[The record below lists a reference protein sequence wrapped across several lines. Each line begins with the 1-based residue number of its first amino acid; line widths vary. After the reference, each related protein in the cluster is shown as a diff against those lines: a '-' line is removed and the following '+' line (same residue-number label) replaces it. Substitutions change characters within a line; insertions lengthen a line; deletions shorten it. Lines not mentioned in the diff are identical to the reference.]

1 MKTILR
7 KIIPSRLRRMYRKYI
22 SPILRDS
29 YYTEYTYRKE
39 FFKRAFA
46 ALAFN
51 GIEGD
56 YVEFGCCGGVTFRL
70 AYKYSR
76 KYKHNCKLWAF
87 DSFSGLPPKSLPE
100 DEHPVWVQGTMA
112 IASDEFKRI
121 CRESNISEQDYHVVA
136 GYYDQTL
143 AQPYGSSMPT
153 NICMA
158 YIDCDMYSSTR
169 TVLEFLMPRLK
180 HGMIIAFDDYYCWSS
195 TQVSGERKACADFF
209 KDHPD
214 WLLVPFM
221 AYGGGGGGMSFVVE
235 NKKLSGSSGACY

>member
-1 MKTILR
+1 
-7 KIIPSRLRRMYRKYI
+7 
-22 SPILRDS
+22 
-29 YYTEYTYRKE
+29 
-39 FFKRAFA
+39 
-46 ALAFN
+46 
-51 GIEGD
+51 
-56 YVEFGCCGGVTFRL
+56 
-70 AYKYSR
+70 
-76 KYKHNCKLWAF
+76 LWAF

-112 IASDEFKRI
+112 IASDEFQKI
-121 CRESNISEQDYHVVA
+121 CRESNIPDSDYHVVA

-143 AQPYGSSMPT
+143 SNPYCTSLPT

-195 TQVSGERKACADFF
+195 TEVSGERKACADFF

-214 WLLVPFM
+214 SLLVPFM
-221 AYGGGGGGMSFVVE
+221 AYGGGSGGMSFVVE
-235 NKKLSGSSGACY
+235 NKKLGGSSGACY